1 MNDAFP
7 VSAFT
12 CLFLA
17 ALALATATRLW
28 LAARQSR
35 YVRAHRDAVPE
46 SFASAIPLAAH
57 QKAADYTVVKTRLAM
72 IEVCISA
79 ALVLLLTFGGVLQ
92 RLSDAWSSA
101 AEPGGIAHGVALI
114 VSVVA
119 LLSALE
125 LPLTLY
131 RTFVVEARFGFNRMT
146 VKLFVVDLAKQALI
160 SALLGIPLLTLVLWL
175 MAKMGSLWW
184 IWVWAAWTAFNLL
197 VLLIYP
203 TFIAPL
209 FNKFSPLADRALAER
224 IESLLARCGFRS
236 SGLYVMDG
244 SKRSNH
250 GNAYF
255 TGFGAAKRIVF
266 FDTLLSRLAPGEVE
280 AVLAHELGH
289 FKRHHVWKRITLLFA
304 ASFALLWLLGQLIG
318 EQWFYAGLNV
328 SMQSTATALLLF
340 VLVTPVFTFFLQPL
354 TSLLSR
360 RHEFEAD
367 SYAASHADASEL
379 VQALVKLYQDNA
391 STLTPDPLH
400 SAFYDS
406 HPPAAM
412 RIGKLRA
419 RLGTT

>member
-1 MNDAFP
+1 MN
-7 VSAFT
+7 STFT
-12 CLFLA
+12 WLFVA
-17 ALALATATRLW
+17 ALAAATGTRLW
-28 LAARQSR
+28 LTARQSR
-35 YVRAHRDAVPE
+35 HVRAHREAVPE
-46 SFASAIPLAAH
+46 SFAGAIPLAAH
-57 QKAADYTVVKTRLAM
+57 QKAADYTVAKTRLAVA
-72 IEVCISA
+72 EVCLST
-79 ALVLLLTFGGVLQ
+79 ALVLALTFGGLLQ
-92 RLSDAWSSA
+92 WLSDAWARA
-101 AEPGGIAHGVALI
+101 APPFGIAHGVALI
-114 VSVVA
+114 VSVVMLLA
-119 LLSALE
+119 LLE

-131 RTFVVEARFGFNRMT
+131 RTFVIEARFGFNRMT
-146 VKLFVVDLAKQALI
+146 PKLFAIDLAKQTLL
-160 SALLGIPLLTLVLWL
+160 SAALGIPLLALVLWL
-175 MAKMGSLWW
+175 MEKTGALWW
-184 IWVWAAWTAFNLL
+184 VWVWCAWTGFNLL

-209 FNKFSPLADRALAER
+209 FNKFSPLADRVLAER

-244 SKRSNH
+244 SKRSSH

-266 FDTLLSRLAPGEVE
+266 FDTLLARLAPGEIE

-289 FKRHHVWKRITLLFA
+289 FKRHHVWKRVAMLFA
-304 ASFALLWLLGQLIG
+304 ASFALLWVLGRLIDLP
-318 EQWFYAGLNV
+318 WFYADLNV
-328 SMQSTATALLLF
+328 STMSTATALLLF

-367 SYAASHADASEL
+367 AYAAAHSSAGDL

-406 HPPAAM
+406 HPPAAT
-412 RIGKLRA
+412 RIAKLRTA
-419 RLGTT
+419 